1 MRGTH
6 FIALVAVAFLLAAVP
21 PAAAEDVTVVELFT
35 SQGCSSCPPA
45 DAQLRELSKEAGIV
59 ALSLHVNYWDYIGW
73 KDPFASATTT
83 ERQHLYASSLKQR
96 FVYTPEMVIDGYTD
110 INGANP
116 AQVKSTIA
124 KARSRDRLRLKV
136 EASVDGGKVKVS
148 IPAADGG
155 KKASVWLFEIDR
167 EHTTQVARGENGG
180 RTLVNANVVRSLKKI
195 GEWDGDAVEL
205 TADLDEAGDRD
216 ACAIV
221 IQEAA
226 TGPVLGA
233 TLVSM
238 H

>member
-1 MRGTH
+1 MRSAH
-6 FIALVAVAFLLAAVP
+6 FIASLAVAVLLAAVS

-45 DAQLRELSKEAGIV
+45 DAQLRELSKEPGIV

-83 ERQHLYASSLKQR
+83 ERQHLYANSLKQR

-110 INGANP
+110 VNGASSS
-116 AQVKSTIA
+116 AVESAIS

-136 EASVDGGKVKVS
+136 AASVDGDELKVS
-148 IPAADGG
+148 IPAADGA

-167 EHTTQVARGENGG
+167 EHTTEVARGENGG
-180 RTLVNANVVRSLKKI
+180 RTLVNANVVRSMKKI
-195 GEWDGDAVEL
+195 GEWDGQAVEL
-205 TADLDEAGDRD
+205 TADLDDAKDRD

-233 TLVSM
+233 TLVSI